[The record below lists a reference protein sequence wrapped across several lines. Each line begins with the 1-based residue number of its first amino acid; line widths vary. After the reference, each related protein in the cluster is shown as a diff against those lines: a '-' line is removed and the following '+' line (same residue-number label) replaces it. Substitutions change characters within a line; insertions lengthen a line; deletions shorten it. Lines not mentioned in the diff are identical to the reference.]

1 MLKIYKMIFFST
13 LFIGTMISVS
23 SYTWLGTWMGLEI
36 NLLSFIPLMKMDNN
50 SFSSES
56 SMKYFLVQALAS
68 SMFLFSIILSMMT
81 NNLINETLYI
91 NNLLMFMMNSMMMLK
106 MGTAPFH
113 FWFPQII
120 EGLNWNN
127 SLILMTWQKIAPMM
141 LLSYMM
147 KSINLILIVIILSTM
162 IGSIGGLNQ
171 TSLRKIIAYSSIN
184 HMGWMISSFLYNELM
199 WVMYFLNYCII
210 TIAVIIMFNNFNIYY
225 LKQMFSSLYT
235 NFFMKMMILFN
246 MLSLGGLPPF
256 LGFMPKWII
265 IQYLSSNYS
274 YLLLFMILMTL
285 ITLYFYLRIT
295 YMSIVLSHNELN
307 FNLILLNKNN
317 FLMIFF
323 SFISIYGLIVL
334 SFIFN
339 FF

>member
-1 MLKIYKMIFFST
+1 MVKIYKMIFLST
-13 LFIGTMISVS
+13 LFMGTMISIS

-36 NLLSFIPLMKMDNN
+36 NLLSFIPLMKK
-50 SFSSES
+50 SKSPFSSES
-56 SMKYFLVQALAS
+56 SMKYFLVQAIAS
-68 SMFLFSIILSMMT
+68 SLFLFSIIMSMIV
-81 NNLINETLYI
+81 NNLINETLYV
-91 NNLLMFMMNSMMMLK
+91 NNLLMFMMNSTMMLK

-120 EGLNWNN
+120 EGMNWNN
-127 SLILMTWQKIAPMM
+127 SMILMTWQKIAPMM

-147 KSINLILIVIILSTM
+147 KSINLILTVIILSTM

-171 TSLRKIIAYSSIN
+171 TSMRKILAYSS
-184 HMGWMISSFLYNELM
+184 SLLYNEIM
-199 WVMYFLNYCII
+199 WTIYFTIYCII
-210 TIAVIIMFNNFNIYY
+210 TISMIILLNKFNIYY
-225 LKQMFSSLYT
+225 LKQLFSSFFS

-256 LGFMPKWII
+256 LGFLPKWII

-274 YLLLFMILMTL
+274 YLILWMILMTL

-307 FNLILLNKNN
+307 YNLIHFNKNN
-317 FLMIFF
+317 FLMILL
-323 SFISIYGLIVL
+323 SFISIYGLIIL
-334 SFIFN
+334 SFGFN